1 MSKNKPTSA
10 PPLWAAPTTRTS
22 VAGKVAAIASASPH
36 SGGTTANA
44 KAVSVSQLVAEL
56 SKQRSSLKEDI
67 SALIQE
73 SIAPLQ
79 SSVNAL
85 TETVTSFQARL
96 SATEVLAG
104 DNFSAIFTADGKIK
118 RLEEQNATL
127 LERVDDLEN
136 RSRRANLR
144 ILNVPEDSEKGQYT
158 VKFVSDLL
166 MEAMGEELERAHR
179 SPGQRP
185 REGQPPRPFV
195 VCFQVKEKALRWA
208 RTHDVE
214 FNGSKLRIYPDMSAG
229 LAKKRAAFKNVKQ
242 LLYEKKIRFSL
253 LHPARLRVQ
262 FEDETLFFHSPEA
275 AKVFY
280 DRRVAAP
287 ID

>member
-1 MSKNKPTSA
+1 M
-10 PPLWAAPTTRTS
+10 
-22 VAGKVAAIASASPH
+22 ASASPH

-44 KAVSVSQLVAEL
+44 EAVSVSQLVAEL

-85 TETVTSFQARL
+85 TETVTGFQARL

-104 DNFSAIFTADGKIK
+104 DNFSAIFTADRKIK

-166 MEAMGEELERAHR
+166 MEAMGEEVFENPPELERVHR

-195 VCFQVKEKALRWA
+195 VCFHRFQVKEKALRWA

-229 LAKKRAAFKNVKQ
+229 LVKKRAAFKNVKQ

-253 LHPARLRVQ
+253 LHPAHLRVQ

-280 DRRVAAP
+280 DRRVAGP

>member
-1 MSKNKPTSA
+1 MGSSAFARPTPAWPNRKFINSFC
-10 PPLWAAPTTRTS
+10 LCLCRLS
-22 VAGKVAAIASASPH
+22 FC
-36 SGGTTANA
+36 
-44 KAVSVSQLVAEL
+44 SVSLPSQSLCFPL
-56 SKQRSSLKEDI
+56 S
-67 SALIQE
+67 
-73 SIAPLQ
+73 
-79 SSVNAL
+79 
-85 TETVTSFQARL
+85 QARL
-96 SATEVLAG
+96 TATEVLAG
-104 DNFSAIFTADGKIK
+104 DNFSAIFTADRKIK

-127 LERVDDLEN
+127 LERVDDREN

-158 VKFVSDLL
+158 VKFISDLL
-166 MEAMGEELERAHR
+166 MEAMGEEVFENPPELERAHR

-195 VCFQVKEKALRWA
+195 VCFHRFQVKEKALRWA
-208 RTHDVE
+208 QTHDVE

-229 LAKKRAAFKNVKQ
+229 LAKKRATFKNVKQ

-262 FEDETLFFHSPEA
+262 FEDETLFFHSPED

-280 DRRVAAP
+280 DRRVAGP
-287 ID
+287 MTDSDSNGLI